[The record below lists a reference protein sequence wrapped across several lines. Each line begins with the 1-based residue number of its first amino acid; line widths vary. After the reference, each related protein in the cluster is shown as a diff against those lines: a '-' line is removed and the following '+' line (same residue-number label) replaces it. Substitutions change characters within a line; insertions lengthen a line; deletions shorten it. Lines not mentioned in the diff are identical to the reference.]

1 MRLSDVLID
10 GMENGWL
17 VRNNYEI
24 PQEILNAIDENSK
37 KVAEKYNKMVKIIQE
52 CRECVEKTCYWE
64 KLLEALK
71 LWQELEHELP
81 QLFLEDI
88 VRILERNRIIVRY
101 NRCVSVAIAASRF
114 RRYFTFT
121 EILRE
126 IKFTKSFSGVREI
139 SINKILSRVLKYLES
154 SGLLIKTWRISK
166 LKADVVYFRLFRIR
180 SGETAKE
187 CKHCWLIRELRRILE
202 IAEKL

>member
-17 VRNNYEI
+17 VRNNYKI
-24 PQEILNAIDENSK
+24 PQEILNAIDKNSK
-37 KVAEKYNKMVKIIQE
+37 KVTEKYNKMVKIIQE
-52 CRECVEKTCYWE
+52 CREYVEKTHYWE

-81 QLFLEDI
+81 QLFPEDV
-88 VRILERNRIIVRY
+88 VRMLERNRIIVRY
-101 NRCVSVAIAASRF
+101 DRCVDVAIAASRF

-126 IKFTKSFSGVREI
+126 IKFTKSFSGVNKRQ
-139 SINKILSRVLKYLES
+139 SIKFSPE
-154 SGLLIKTWRISK
+154 
-166 LKADVVYFRLFRIR
+166 F
-180 SGETAKE
+180 
-187 CKHCWLIRELRRILE
+187 
-202 IAEKL
+202 

>member
-81 QLFLEDI
+81 QLFPEDP
-88 VRILERNRIIVRY
+88 
-101 NRCVSVAIAASRF
+101 
-114 RRYFTFT
+114 
-121 EILRE
+121 
-126 IKFTKSFSGVREI
+126 
-139 SINKILSRVLKYLES
+139 
-154 SGLLIKTWRISK
+154 
-166 LKADVVYFRLFRIR
+166 
-180 SGETAKE
+180 
-187 CKHCWLIRELRRILE
+187 
-202 IAEKL
+202 